1 MLIFSPGNLNRAAL
15 STEFYELSLVSK
27 IWLFLS
33 DKLPYAL
40 SKTWIPILVSLVLL
54 TSYIKKKCNNF
65 YLSLLFIILGL
76 LSTLSMVVSP
86 TFPTR
91 ALSGPHLFILFLA
104 LSLLA
109 IS

>member
-54 TSYIKKKCNNF
+54 TSYIKNKNAITF
-65 YLSLLFIILGL
+65 IFLYFIILDC
-76 LSTLSMVVSP
+76 
-86 TFPTR
+86 
-91 ALSGPHLFILFLA
+91 
-104 LSLLA
+104 
-109 IS
+109 